1 VTIPSSHPGA
11 DVLVI
16 GAGLI
21 GLACAAAAA
30 ERGLAVLVV
39 GHERKGQAS
48 LAAAGIL
55 APSIE
60 RATASADAFGI
71 AARDRYPAY
80 IEWLAERC
88 GTSVSL
94 NRDGIIQV
102 AVTEAGVR
110 GLRRAMS
117 AEARWLDAAELHAL
131 EPGLKHGLG
140 GVFHEHDG
148 AVDNVQLYEALY
160 AVVRADRRIT
170 MVDDAVTEMAF
181 TNSAQAT
188 GRHGSVYRA
197 DRAVVAAGAWSNT
210 VRGLPRAIPVE
221 PVRGQM
227 IAYPGRPL
235 SRVVYGPTG
244 YIVPRSTGRTL
255 VGATTEHVGFDSV
268 TTPEGIERLRRTAAE
283 ILPELADLEPSESW
297 SGLRPMSS
305 DLHPVL
311 GVDPDEPRLIY
322 ATGHSR
328 NGVLMTPL
336 TGDCIAA
343 LLCGDALP
351 VDIEA
356 FSIARFAGRED

>member
-1 VTIPSSHPGA
+1 VTTPSSHPGA

-21 GLACAAAAA
+21 GLACAAAAV
-30 ERGLAVLVV
+30 ERGLSVLVV

-60 RATASADAFGI
+60 RAAASADAFGI

-88 GTSVSL
+88 GISVAL

-110 GLRRAMS
+110 GLRRALS
-117 AEARWLDAAELHAL
+117 PEATWLDAPELHAL

-140 GVFHEHDG
+140 GVFHEDDG
-148 AVDNVQLYEALY
+148 AVDNVQLYEALH
-160 AVVRADRRIT
+160 AVVQADRGIT
-170 MVDDAVTEMAF
+170 MVDDAVTELAF
-181 TNSAQAT
+181 TNSARAT
-188 GRHGSVYRA
+188 GEHGSVYRA
-197 DRAVVAAGAWSNT
+197 HRAVVAAGAWSNT
-210 VRGLPRAIPVE
+210 IRGLPRAIPVE

-244 YIVPRSTGRTL
+244 YIVPRTGRTL

-297 SGLRPMSS
+297 SGLRPMST

-356 FSIARFAGRED
+356 FSIARFASRED